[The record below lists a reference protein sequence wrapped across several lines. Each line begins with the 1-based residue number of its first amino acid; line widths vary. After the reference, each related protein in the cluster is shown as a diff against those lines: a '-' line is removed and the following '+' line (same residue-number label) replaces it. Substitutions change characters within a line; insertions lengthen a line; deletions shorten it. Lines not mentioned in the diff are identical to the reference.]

1 MARLE
6 EKQFDK
12 NKWAEMLKIK
22 QAEDKAVKEALRA
35 NKAAGLMISEG
46 GKGGSPGKDT
56 PDWDK
61 NWPKPGTAPKPEDR
75 PNIPTKLATEPD
87 SSIMRY
93 VTEKGFFLD
102 GQGRSYMQGGGKFE
116 DAGEYDLDIH
126 GLPVPLAEARKGLM
140 ISHHTGGKHFTEPS
154 MEELIDGLINGD
166 VPRGTLGDEET
177 ENRLI
182 QERQNQ
188 LQQQSLMIRNNVA
201 NLPYQDGRAPT
212 RLFYNAPYAKPDIFI
227 KDSQIIDDAKKR
239 FRLNTG
245 IDLAKR

>member
-1 MARLE
+1 MARLK

-46 GKGGSPGKDT
+46 GKGGSPNKET

-61 NWPKPGTAPKPEDR
+61 NWPKPGTAPRPEDR
-75 PNIPTKLATEPD
+75 PNIPTKLASLDEPD

-102 GQGRSYMQGGGKFE
+102 GQGRSYMQGGGKFQ
-116 DAGEYDLDIH
+116 DAGEYDLDLH
-126 GLPVPLAEARKGLM
+126 GLPVPLADARKGLM

-154 MEELIDGLINGD
+154 MEELIDGLINGEI
-166 VPRGTLGDEET
+166 PRGTLGDEET

-188 LQQQSLMIRNNVA
+188 LQQQSLKINQNVA
-201 NLPYQDGRAPT
+201 KTPSQQ
-212 RLFYNAPYAKPDIFI
+212 NATNMRELI
-227 KDSQIIDDAKKR
+227 KKLTKEGKHIEAQALYKEQFPR
-239 FRLNTG
+239 V
-245 IDLAKR
+245 